1 VIQHQIESDQK
12 MIKTMSEKFEAEVK
26 GSADHKEDVQSRHR
40 ALFAAGASSTRASS
54 AATSARNI
62 KM

>member
-1 VIQHQIESDQK
+1 
-12 MIKTMSEKFEAEVK
+12 MIKMLRAKFEGEVK
-26 GSADHKEDVQSRHR
+26 GSADHKEDIRSRQR

-54 AATSARNI
+54 AATSARNT